1 MTKFT
6 MDTKLDNHFKKYF
19 FLIYFWIFLW
29 FFLSRII
36 WYFFS
41 NNLIV
46 IRDFLTSFWDYRTP
60 IFIYIGITATLY
72 AILLFFNKKLPIWSV
87 YLLYFMFCGFMSVGV
102 VAIMML
108 VKKSFIYLFLIISS
122 FYLYASI
129 YALFSKKD
137 FISNFRIHLIWLG
150 IVESILLIILGDF
163 WARTVI
169 IVSFFSL
176 LIWIQYLLY
185 YTQILRN
192 EYIANKTIKLSDSI
206 RGATFMYVN
215 FFMIFKNIAYIFS
228 NIWTAKNLITD
239 ILPLW
244 NWKKK

>member
-87 YLLYFMFCGFMSVGV
+87 YLLYFMFCGFMSVGI

-129 YALFSKKD
+129 YALFSKKR
-137 FISNFRIHLIWLG
+137 FYF
-150 IVESILLIILGDF
+150 
-163 WARTVI
+163 
-169 IVSFFSL
+169 
-176 LIWIQYLLY
+176 
-185 YTQILRN
+185 
-192 EYIANKTIKLSDSI
+192 KLSNTLNMTWNSRKYFANNI
-206 RGATFMYVN
+206 RRFLS
-215 FFMIFKNIAYIFS
+215 KNS
-228 NIWTAKNLITD
+228 NNS
-239 ILPLW
+239 
-244 NWKKK
+244 